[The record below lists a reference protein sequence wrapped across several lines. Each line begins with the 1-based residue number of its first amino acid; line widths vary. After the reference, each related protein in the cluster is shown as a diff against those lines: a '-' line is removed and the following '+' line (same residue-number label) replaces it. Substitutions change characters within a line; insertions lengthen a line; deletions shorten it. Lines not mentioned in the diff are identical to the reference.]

1 MALIKCPECGGQVSD
16 KASACIHCGCPLSS
30 NTVNAV
36 SKKFYVDVDGH
47 SYDMTELKEIYQAYS
62 PEDQE
67 LIYQYCKSTFKKYP
81 TYYNYQA
88 LKDCGRYCGNQ
99 SVL

>member
-16 KASACIHCGCPLSS
+16 KAPTCIHCGCPLTS
-30 NTVNAV
+30 NIA
-36 SKKFYVDVDGH
+36 SKKFYVNINGR
-47 SYDMTELKEIYQAYS
+47 SYDMTELKEMYQAYS

-81 TYYNYQA
+81 TSYNYQ
-88 LKDCGRYCGNQ
+88 
-99 SVL
+99 